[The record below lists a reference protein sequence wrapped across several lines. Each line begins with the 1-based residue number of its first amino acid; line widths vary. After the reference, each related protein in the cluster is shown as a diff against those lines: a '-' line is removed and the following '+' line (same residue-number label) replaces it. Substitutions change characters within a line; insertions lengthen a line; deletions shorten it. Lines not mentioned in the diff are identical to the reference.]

1 MIQISMKVSEEDVVL
16 GMMNQKTGE
25 FTQIDCPG
33 EWRTYKQI
41 ESQAKYTAN
50 KEKQTFNSDFTWI
63 IFEYGKRLL
72 PEINDK
78 SLVRLIYLSTICDYD
93 GCLPPKNVIK
103 QKLKLSNKYWSVFIK
118 DMTKNNIIIEKDN
131 CLYLN
136 RDFFVKGNL
145 QGLQKDAD
153 HTRLF
158 CNFIR
163 DIYDAC
169 DNVQSITQISYL
181 YKLIPFVNRRTNIV
195 CYNPKEQDPEK
206 VYPITL
212 GEFCDMIGYSRKNAR
227 RLVSDLLSLKCN
239 GQNLIGF
246 FVTNLNQTSW
256 KIIVNPHIYYGG
268 QNDKIYKEQIALLTD
283 YNPPEAF
290 DVNNTKL

>member
-1 MIQISMKVSEEDVVL
+1 MAERLVL
-16 GMMNQKTGE
+16 LDDDTGE
-25 FTQIDCPG
+25 IKDFIGEYRTQEQIDAQ
-33 EWRTYKQI
+33 T
-41 ESQAKYTAN
+41 KYVVN

-63 IFEYGKRLL
+63 VFEYGKELL
-72 PEINDK
+72 PNIKDQ

-93 GCLPPKNVIK
+93 GVLPPKSVIK
-103 QKLKLSNKYWSVFIK
+103 KKLKLSDKYWSYFFKEMRSNNLILEDEETGALCLNKDFFIK
-118 DMTKNNIIIEKDN
+118 GSLKEMSDK
-131 CLYLN
+131 
-136 RDFFVKGNL
+136 RDC
-145 QGLQKDAD
+145 
-153 HTRLF
+153 TRLF
-158 CNFIR
+158 CNFIQ
-163 DIYDAC
+163 DVYDAC
-169 DNVQSITQISYL
+169 DNIKSINQISYL

-283 YNPPEAF
+283 YNPQKAL

>member
-1 MIQISMKVSEEDVVL
+1 MAERLVL
-16 GMMNQKTGE
+16 LDDDTGE
-25 FTQIDCPG
+25 IKDFIGEYRTQ
-33 EWRTYKQI
+33 EQI
-41 ESQAKYTAN
+41 EAQTKYVVN

-63 IFEYGKRLL
+63 VFEYGKELL
-72 PEINDK
+72 PNIKDQ

-93 GCLPPKNVIK
+93 GILPPKSVIK
-103 QKLKLSNKYWSVFIK
+103 KKLKLSDKYWSYFFKEMRSNNLILEDEETGELCLNKDFFIK
-118 DMTKNNIIIEKDN
+118 GSLKEMSDK
-131 CLYLN
+131 
-136 RDFFVKGNL
+136 RDC
-145 QGLQKDAD
+145 
-153 HTRLF
+153 TRLF
-158 CNFIR
+158 CNFIQ
-163 DIYDAC
+163 DVYDAC
-169 DNVQSITQISYL
+169 DNIKSINQISYL

-283 YNPPEAF
+283 YNPQEAF
-290 DVNNTKL
+290 DVNNT

>member
-1 MIQISMKVSEEDVVL
+1 MAERLVL
-16 GMMNQKTGE
+16 LDDDTGE
-25 FTQIDCPG
+25 IKDFIGEYRTQ
-33 EWRTYKQI
+33 EQI
-41 ESQAKYTAN
+41 EAQTKYVVN
-50 KEKQTFNSDFTWI
+50 KEKQTFNADFTWI
-63 IFEYGKRLL
+63 VFEYGKELL
-72 PEINDK
+72 PNIKDQ

-93 GCLPPKNVIK
+93 GILPPKSVIK
-103 QKLKLSNKYWSVFIK
+103 KKLKLSDKYWSYFFKEMRSNNLILEDEETGALCLNKDFFIK
-118 DMTKNNIIIEKDN
+118 GSLKEMSDK
-131 CLYLN
+131 
-136 RDFFVKGNL
+136 RDC
-145 QGLQKDAD
+145 
-153 HTRLF
+153 TRLF
-158 CNFIR
+158 CNFIQ
-163 DIYDAC
+163 DVYDAC
-169 DNVQSITQISYL
+169 DNIKSINQISYL

-283 YNPPEAF
+283 YNPQEAF
-290 DVNNTKL
+290 DVNNT

>member
-1 MIQISMKVSEEDVVL
+1 MAERLVL
-16 GMMNQKTGE
+16 LDDDTGE
-25 FTQIDCPG
+25 IKDFIGEYRTQ
-33 EWRTYKQI
+33 EQI
-41 ESQAKYTAN
+41 EAQTKYVVN

-63 IFEYGKRLL
+63 VFEYGKELL
-72 PEINDK
+72 PNIKDQ

-93 GCLPPKNVIK
+93 GILPPKNVIK
-103 QKLKLSNKYWSVFIK
+103 KKLKLSDKYWSYFFKEMRSNNLILEDEETGALCLNKDFFIK
-118 DMTKNNIIIEKDN
+118 GSLKEMSDK
-131 CLYLN
+131 
-136 RDFFVKGNL
+136 RDC
-145 QGLQKDAD
+145 
-153 HTRLF
+153 TRLF
-158 CNFIR
+158 CNFIQ
-163 DIYDAC
+163 DVYDAC
-169 DNVQSITQISYL
+169 DNIKSINQISYL

-283 YNPPEAF
+283 YNPQEAF
-290 DVNNTKL
+290 DVNNT

>member
-1 MIQISMKVSEEDVVL
+1 MAERLVL
-16 GMMNQKTGE
+16 LDDDTGE
-25 FTQIDCPG
+25 IKDFIGEYRTQ
-33 EWRTYKQI
+33 EQI
-41 ESQAKYTAN
+41 EAQTKYVVN

-63 IFEYGKRLL
+63 VFEYGKELL
-72 PEINDK
+72 PNIKDQ

-93 GCLPPKNVIK
+93 GILPPKSVIK
-103 QKLKLSNKYWSVFIK
+103 KKLKLSDKYWSYFFKEMRSNNLILEDEETGALCLNKDFFIK
-118 DMTKNNIIIEKDN
+118 GSLKEMSDK
-131 CLYLN
+131 
-136 RDFFVKGNL
+136 RDC
-145 QGLQKDAD
+145 
-153 HTRLF
+153 TRLF
-158 CNFIR
+158 CNFIQ
-163 DIYDAC
+163 DVYDAC
-169 DNVQSITQISYL
+169 DNIKSINQISYL

-283 YNPPEAF
+283 YNPQEAF
-290 DVNNTKL
+290 DVNNT

>member
-1 MIQISMKVSEEDVVL
+1 MAERLVL
-16 GMMNQKTGE
+16 LDDDTGE
-25 FTQIDCPG
+25 IKDSIGEYRTQ
-33 EWRTYKQI
+33 EQI
-41 ESQAKYTAN
+41 EAQTKYVVN

-63 IFEYGKRLL
+63 VFEYGKELL
-72 PEINDK
+72 PNIKDQ

-93 GCLPPKNVIK
+93 GILPPKSVIK
-103 QKLKLSNKYWSVFIK
+103 KKLKLSDKYWSYFFKEMRSNNLILEDEETGALCLNKDFFIK
-118 DMTKNNIIIEKDN
+118 GSLKEMSDK
-131 CLYLN
+131 
-136 RDFFVKGNL
+136 RDC
-145 QGLQKDAD
+145 
-153 HTRLF
+153 TRLF
-158 CNFIR
+158 CNFIQ
-163 DIYDAC
+163 DVYDAC
-169 DNVQSITQISYL
+169 DNIKSINQISYL

-283 YNPPEAF
+283 YNPQEAL
-290 DVNNTKL
+290 DVNNT

>member
-1 MIQISMKVSEEDVVL
+1 MAERLVL
-16 GMMNQKTGE
+16 LDDDTGE
-25 FTQIDCPG
+25 IKDFIGEYRTQEQIDAQ
-33 EWRTYKQI
+33 T
-41 ESQAKYTAN
+41 KYVVN

-63 IFEYGKRLL
+63 VFEYGKELL
-72 PEINDK
+72 PNIKDQ

-93 GCLPPKNVIK
+93 GILPPKSVIK
-103 QKLKLSNKYWSVFIK
+103 KKLKLSDKYWSYFFKEMRSNNLILEDEETGALCLNKDFFIK
-118 DMTKNNIIIEKDN
+118 GSLKEMSDK
-131 CLYLN
+131 
-136 RDFFVKGNL
+136 RDC
-145 QGLQKDAD
+145 
-153 HTRLF
+153 TRLF
-158 CNFIR
+158 CNFIQ
-163 DIYDAC
+163 DVYDAC
-169 DNVQSITQISYL
+169 DNIKSINQISYL

-283 YNPPEAF
+283 YNPQEAL
-290 DVNNTKL
+290 DVNNT

>member
-1 MIQISMKVSEEDVVL
+1 MAERLVL
-16 GMMNQKTGE
+16 LDDDTGE
-25 FTQIDCPG
+25 IKDFIGEYRTQ
-33 EWRTYKQI
+33 EQI
-41 ESQAKYTAN
+41 EAQTKYVVN

-63 IFEYGKRLL
+63 VFEYGKELL
-72 PEINDK
+72 PNIKDQ

-93 GCLPPKNVIK
+93 GVLPPKSVIK
-103 QKLKLSNKYWSVFIK
+103 KKLKLSDKYWSYFFKEMCSNNLILEDEETGALCLNKDFFIK
-118 DMTKNNIIIEKDN
+118 GSLKEMSDK
-131 CLYLN
+131 
-136 RDFFVKGNL
+136 RDC
-145 QGLQKDAD
+145 
-153 HTRLF
+153 TRLF
-158 CNFIR
+158 CNFIQ
-163 DIYDAC
+163 DVYDAC
-169 DNVQSITQISYL
+169 DNIKSINQISYL

-283 YNPPEAF
+283 YNPQEAL
-290 DVNNTKL
+290 DVNNT

>member
-1 MIQISMKVSEEDVVL
+1 MAERLVL
-16 GMMNQKTGE
+16 LDDDTGE
-25 FTQIDCPG
+25 IKDFIGEYRTQ
-33 EWRTYKQI
+33 EQI
-41 ESQAKYTAN
+41 EAQTKYVVN

-63 IFEYGKRLL
+63 VFEYGKELL
-72 PEINDK
+72 PNIKDQ

-93 GCLPPKNVIK
+93 GVLPPKSVIK
-103 QKLKLSNKYWSVFIK
+103 KKLKLSDKYWSYFFKEMRSNNLILEDEETGALCLNKDFFIK
-118 DMTKNNIIIEKDN
+118 GSLKEMSDK
-131 CLYLN
+131 
-136 RDFFVKGNL
+136 RDC
-145 QGLQKDAD
+145 
-153 HTRLF
+153 TRLF
-158 CNFIR
+158 CNFIQ
-163 DIYDAC
+163 DVYDAC
-169 DNVQSITQISYL
+169 DNIKSINQISYL

-283 YNPPEAF
+283 YNPQQAL
-290 DVNNTKL
+290 DANNTKLQDG

>member
-1 MIQISMKVSEEDVVL
+1 MAERLVL
-16 GMMNQKTGE
+16 LDDDTGE
-25 FTQIDCPG
+25 IKDFIGEYRTQ
-33 EWRTYKQI
+33 EQI
-41 ESQAKYTAN
+41 EAQTKYVVN

-63 IFEYGKRLL
+63 VFEYGKELL
-72 PEINDK
+72 PNIKDQ

-93 GCLPPKNVIK
+93 GILPPKSVIK
-103 QKLKLSNKYWSVFIK
+103 KKLKLSDKYWSYFFKEMRSNNLILEDEETGALCLNKDFFIK
-118 DMTKNNIIIEKDN
+118 GSLKEMSDQ
-131 CLYLN
+131 
-136 RDFFVKGNL
+136 RDC
-145 QGLQKDAD
+145 
-153 HTRLF
+153 TRLF
-158 CNFIR
+158 CNFIQ
-163 DIYDAC
+163 DVYDAC
-169 DNVQSITQISYL
+169 DNIKSINQISYL

-283 YNPPEAF
+283 YNPQEAL
-290 DVNNTKL
+290 DVNNT

>member
-1 MIQISMKVSEEDVVL
+1 MAERLVL
-16 GMMNQKTGE
+16 LDDDTGE
-25 FTQIDCPG
+25 IKDFIGEYRTQ
-33 EWRTYKQI
+33 EQI
-41 ESQAKYTAN
+41 EAQTKYVVN

-63 IFEYGKRLL
+63 VFEYGKELL
-72 PEINDK
+72 PNIKDQ

-93 GCLPPKNVIK
+93 GILPPKSVIK
-103 QKLKLSNKYWSVFIK
+103 KKLKLSDKYWSYFFKEMRSNDLILEDEETGALCLNKDFFIK
-118 DMTKNNIIIEKDN
+118 GSLKEMSDKCD
-131 CLYLN
+131 C
-136 RDFFVKGNL
+136 
-145 QGLQKDAD
+145 
-153 HTRLF
+153 TRLF
-158 CNFIR
+158 CNFIQ
-163 DIYDAC
+163 DVYDAC
-169 DNVQSITQISYL
+169 DNIKSINQISYL

-283 YNPPEAF
+283 YNPQEAF
-290 DVNNTKL
+290 DVNNT

>member
-1 MIQISMKVSEEDVVL
+1 MAERLVL
-16 GMMNQKTGE
+16 LDDDTGE
-25 FTQIDCPG
+25 IKDFIG
-33 EWRTYKQI
+33 EYRTKEQI
-41 ESQAKYTAN
+41 EAQTKYVVN

-63 IFEYGKRLL
+63 VFEYGKELL
-72 PEINDK
+72 PNIKDQ

-93 GCLPPKNVIK
+93 GILPPKSVIK
-103 QKLKLSNKYWSVFIK
+103 KKLKLSDKYWSYFFKEMRSNNLILEDEETGALCLNKDFFIK
-118 DMTKNNIIIEKDN
+118 GSLKEMIDK
-131 CLYLN
+131 
-136 RDFFVKGNL
+136 RDC
-145 QGLQKDAD
+145 
-153 HTRLF
+153 TRLF
-158 CNFIR
+158 CNFIQ
-163 DIYDAC
+163 DVYDAC
-169 DNVQSITQISYL
+169 DNIKSINQISYL

-246 FVTNLNQTSW
+246 FVTKLNQTSW

-283 YNPPEAF
+283 YNPQEAL
-290 DVNNTKL
+290 DVNNT

>member
-1 MIQISMKVSEEDVVL
+1 MAERLVL
-16 GMMNQKTGE
+16 LNDDTGE
-25 FTQIDCPG
+25 IKDFIGEYRTQ
-33 EWRTYKQI
+33 EQI
-41 ESQAKYTAN
+41 EAQTKYVVN

-63 IFEYGKRLL
+63 VFEYGKELL
-72 PEINDK
+72 PNIKDQ

-93 GCLPPKNVIK
+93 GVLPPKSVIK
-103 QKLKLSNKYWSVFIK
+103 KKLKLSDKYWSYFFKEMRSNNLILEDEETGALCLNKDFFIK
-118 DMTKNNIIIEKDN
+118 GSLKEMSDK
-131 CLYLN
+131 
-136 RDFFVKGNL
+136 RDC
-145 QGLQKDAD
+145 
-153 HTRLF
+153 TRLF
-158 CNFIR
+158 CNFIQ
-163 DIYDAC
+163 DVYDAC
-169 DNVQSITQISYL
+169 DNIKSINQISYL

-283 YNPPEAF
+283 YNPQEAF
-290 DVNNTKL
+290 DVNNT

>member
-1 MIQISMKVSEEDVVL
+1 MAERLVL
-16 GMMNQKTGE
+16 LDDDTGE
-25 FTQIDCPG
+25 IKDFIGEYRTQ
-33 EWRTYKQI
+33 EQI
-41 ESQAKYTAN
+41 EAQTKYVVN

-63 IFEYGKRLL
+63 VFEYGKELL
-72 PEINDK
+72 PNIKDQ

-93 GCLPPKNVIK
+93 GVLPPKSVIK
-103 QKLKLSNKYWSVFIK
+103 KKLKLSDKYWSYFFKEMRSNNLILEDEETGALCLNKDFFIK
-118 DMTKNNIIIEKDN
+118 GSLKEMSDK
-131 CLYLN
+131 
-136 RDFFVKGNL
+136 RDC
-145 QGLQKDAD
+145 
-153 HTRLF
+153 TRLF
-158 CNFIR
+158 CNFIQ
-163 DIYDAC
+163 DVYDAC
-169 DNVQSITQISYL
+169 DNIKSINQISYL

-283 YNPPEAF
+283 YNPQEAL
-290 DVNNTKL
+290 DVKNT

>member
-1 MIQISMKVSEEDVVL
+1 MEDDCMAERLVL
-16 GMMNQKTGE
+16 LDDDTGE
-25 FTQIDCPG
+25 IKDFIGEYRTQ
-33 EWRTYKQI
+33 EQI
-41 ESQAKYTAN
+41 EAQTKYVVN

-63 IFEYGKRLL
+63 VFEYGKELL
-72 PEINDK
+72 PNIKDQ

-93 GCLPPKNVIK
+93 GILPPKSVIK
-103 QKLKLSNKYWSVFIK
+103 KKLKLSDKYWSYFFKEMRSNNLILEDEETGALCLNKDFFIK
-118 DMTKNNIIIEKDN
+118 GSLKEMSDK
-131 CLYLN
+131 
-136 RDFFVKGNL
+136 RDC
-145 QGLQKDAD
+145 
-153 HTRLF
+153 TRLF
-158 CNFIR
+158 CNFIQ
-163 DIYDAC
+163 DVYDAC
-169 DNVQSITQISYL
+169 DNIKSINQISYL

-283 YNPPEAF
+283 YNPQQAL
-290 DVNNTKL
+290 DVNNT

>member
-1 MIQISMKVSEEDVVL
+1 MAERLVL
-16 GMMNQKTGE
+16 LDDDTGE
-25 FTQIDCPG
+25 IKDFIGEYRTQ
-33 EWRTYKQI
+33 EQI
-41 ESQAKYTAN
+41 EAQTKYVVN

-63 IFEYGKRLL
+63 VFEYGKELL
-72 PEINDK
+72 PNIKDQ

-93 GCLPPKNVIK
+93 GILPPKSVIK
-103 QKLKLSNKYWSVFIK
+103 KKLKLSDKYWSYFFKEMRSNDLILEDEETGALCLNKDFFIK
-118 DMTKNNIIIEKDN
+118 GSLKEMSDKCD
-131 CLYLN
+131 C
-136 RDFFVKGNL
+136 
-145 QGLQKDAD
+145 
-153 HTRLF
+153 TRLF
-158 CNFIR
+158 CNFIQ
-163 DIYDAC
+163 DVYDAC
-169 DNVQSITQISYL
+169 DNIKSINQISYL

-256 KIIVNPHIYYGG
+256 KIIVNPRIYYGG

-283 YNPPEAF
+283 YNPQEALE
-290 DVNNTKL
+290 VNNTKL

>member
-1 MIQISMKVSEEDVVL
+1 MAERLVL
-16 GMMNQKTGE
+16 LDDDTGE
-25 FTQIDCPG
+25 IKDFIGDYRTQ
-33 EWRTYKQI
+33 EQI
-41 ESQAKYTAN
+41 EAQTKYVVN

-63 IFEYGKRLL
+63 VFEYGKELL
-72 PEINDK
+72 PNIKDQ

-93 GCLPPKNVIK
+93 GVLPPKSVIK
-103 QKLKLSNKYWSVFIK
+103 KKLKLSDKYWSYFFKEMRSNNLILEDEETGALCLNKDFFIK
-118 DMTKNNIIIEKDN
+118 GSLKEMSDK
-131 CLYLN
+131 
-136 RDFFVKGNL
+136 RDC
-145 QGLQKDAD
+145 
-153 HTRLF
+153 TRLF
-158 CNFIR
+158 CNFIQ
-163 DIYDAC
+163 DVYDAC
-169 DNVQSITQISYL
+169 DNIKSINQISYL

-283 YNPPEAF
+283 YNPQEAL
-290 DVNNTKL
+290 DVNNT

>member
-1 MIQISMKVSEEDVVL
+1 MAERLVL
-16 GMMNQKTGE
+16 LDDDTGE
-25 FTQIDCPG
+25 IKDFIGEYRTQ
-33 EWRTYKQI
+33 EQI
-41 ESQAKYTAN
+41 EAQTRYVVN

-63 IFEYGKRLL
+63 VFEYGKELL
-72 PEINDK
+72 PNIKDQ

-93 GCLPPKNVIK
+93 GILPPKSVIK
-103 QKLKLSNKYWSVFIK
+103 KKLKLSDKYWSYFFKEMRSNNLILEDEETGALCLNKDFFIK
-118 DMTKNNIIIEKDN
+118 GSLKEMSDK
-131 CLYLN
+131 
-136 RDFFVKGNL
+136 RDC
-145 QGLQKDAD
+145 
-153 HTRLF
+153 TRLF
-158 CNFIR
+158 CNFIQ
-163 DIYDAC
+163 DVYDAC
-169 DNVQSITQISYL
+169 DNIKSINQISYL

-283 YNPPEAF
+283 YNPQEAF
-290 DVNNTKL
+290 DVNNT

>member
-1 MIQISMKVSEEDVVL
+1 MAERLVL
-16 GMMNQKTGE
+16 LDDDTGE
-25 FTQIDCPG
+25 IKDFIGEYRTQ
-33 EWRTYKQI
+33 EQI
-41 ESQAKYTAN
+41 EAQTKYVVN

-63 IFEYGKRLL
+63 VFEYGKELL
-72 PEINDK
+72 PNIKDQ

-93 GCLPPKNVIK
+93 GVLPPKSVIK
-103 QKLKLSNKYWSVFIK
+103 KKLKLSDKYWSYFFKEMRSNNLILEDEETGALCLNKDFFIK
-118 DMTKNNIIIEKDN
+118 GSLKEMSDK
-131 CLYLN
+131 
-136 RDFFVKGNL
+136 RDC
-145 QGLQKDAD
+145 
-153 HTRLF
+153 TRLF
-158 CNFIR
+158 CNFIQ
-163 DIYDAC
+163 DVYDAC
-169 DNVQSITQISYL
+169 DNIKSINQISYL

-283 YNPPEAF
+283 YNPQQAL
-290 DVNNTKL
+290 DLNNT

>member
-1 MIQISMKVSEEDVVL
+1 MAERLVL
-16 GMMNQKTGE
+16 LDDDTGE
-25 FTQIDCPG
+25 IKDFIGEYRTQ
-33 EWRTYKQI
+33 EQI
-41 ESQAKYTAN
+41 EAQTKYVVN

-63 IFEYGKRLL
+63 VFEYGKELL
-72 PEINDK
+72 PNIKDQ

-93 GCLPPKNVIK
+93 GILPPKSIIK
-103 QKLKLSNKYWSVFIK
+103 KKLKLSDKYWSYFFKEMRSNNLILEDEETGALCLNKDFFIK
-118 DMTKNNIIIEKDN
+118 GSLKEMSDK
-131 CLYLN
+131 
-136 RDFFVKGNL
+136 RDC
-145 QGLQKDAD
+145 
-153 HTRLF
+153 TRLF
-158 CNFIR
+158 CNFIQ
-163 DIYDAC
+163 DVYDAC
-169 DNVQSITQISYL
+169 DNIKSINQISYL

-283 YNPPEAF
+283 YNPQEAF
-290 DVNNTKL
+290 DVNNT

>member
-1 MIQISMKVSEEDVVL
+1 MKESEDVVL
-16 GMMNQKTGE
+16 GTLNQETGE
-25 FTQIDCPG
+25 FTQIDGPG
-33 EWRTYKQI
+33 EWRTYKQL

-118 DMTKNNIIIEKDN
+118 DMIKNNIIIEKDN

-283 YNPPEAF
+283 YNPQEALE
-290 DVNNTKL
+290 VNNTKL

>member
-1 MIQISMKVSEEDVVL
+1 MAERLVL
-16 GMMNQKTGE
+16 LDDDTGE
-25 FTQIDCPG
+25 IKDFIGEYRTQ
-33 EWRTYKQI
+33 EQI
-41 ESQAKYTAN
+41 EAQTKYVVN

-63 IFEYGKRLL
+63 VFEYGKELL
-72 PEINDK
+72 PNIKDQ

-93 GCLPPKNVIK
+93 GVLPPKSVIK
-103 QKLKLSNKYWSVFIK
+103 KKLKLSDKYWSYFFKEMRSNNLILEDEETGALCLNKDFFIK
-118 DMTKNNIIIEKDN
+118 GSLKEMSDK
-131 CLYLN
+131 
-136 RDFFVKGNL
+136 RDC
-145 QGLQKDAD
+145 
-153 HTRLF
+153 TRLF
-158 CNFIR
+158 CNFIQ
-163 DIYDAC
+163 DVYDAC
-169 DNVQSITQISYL
+169 DNIKSINQISYL

-246 FVTNLNQTSW
+246 IVTDLNQTSW

-283 YNPPEAF
+283 YNPQEAL
-290 DVNNTKL
+290 DVNNT

>member
-1 MIQISMKVSEEDVVL
+1 MAERLVL
-16 GMMNQKTGE
+16 LDDDTGE
-25 FTQIDCPG
+25 IKDFIGEYRTQ
-33 EWRTYKQI
+33 EHI
-41 ESQAKYTAN
+41 EAQTKYIVN

-63 IFEYGKRLL
+63 VFEYGKELL
-72 PEINDK
+72 PNIKDQ

-93 GCLPPKNVIK
+93 GVLPPKSVIK
-103 QKLKLSNKYWSVFIK
+103 KKLKLSDKYWSYFFKEMRSNNLILEDEETGALCLNKDFFIK
-118 DMTKNNIIIEKDN
+118 GSLKEMSDK
-131 CLYLN
+131 
-136 RDFFVKGNL
+136 RDC
-145 QGLQKDAD
+145 
-153 HTRLF
+153 TRLF
-158 CNFIR
+158 CNFIQ
-163 DIYDAC
+163 DVYDAC
-169 DNVQSITQISYL
+169 DNIKSINQISYL

-283 YNPPEAF
+283 YNPQEAF
-290 DVNNTKL
+290 NVNNT

>member
-1 MIQISMKVSEEDVVL
+1 MAERLVL
-16 GMMNQKTGE
+16 LDDDTGE
-25 FTQIDCPG
+25 IKDFIGEYRTQ
-33 EWRTYKQI
+33 EQI
-41 ESQAKYTAN
+41 EAQAKYVVN

-63 IFEYGKRLL
+63 VFEYGKELL
-72 PEINDK
+72 PNIKDQ

-93 GCLPPKNVIK
+93 GILPPKSVIK
-103 QKLKLSNKYWSVFIK
+103 KKLKLSDKYWSYFFKEMRSNNLILEDEETGALCLNKDFFIK
-118 DMTKNNIIIEKDN
+118 GSLKEMSDK
-131 CLYLN
+131 
-136 RDFFVKGNL
+136 RDC
-145 QGLQKDAD
+145 
-153 HTRLF
+153 TRLF
-158 CNFIR
+158 CNFIQ
-163 DIYDAC
+163 DVYDAC
-169 DNVQSITQISYL
+169 DNIKSINQISYL

-283 YNPPEAF
+283 YNPQEAF
-290 DVNNTKL
+290 DVNNT

>member
-1 MIQISMKVSEEDVVL
+1 MAERLVL
-16 GMMNQKTGE
+16 LDDDTGE
-25 FTQIDCPG
+25 IKDFIGEYRTQ
-33 EWRTYKQI
+33 EQI
-41 ESQAKYTAN
+41 EAQTKYVVN

-63 IFEYGKRLL
+63 VFEYGKELL
-72 PEINDK
+72 PNIKDQ

-93 GCLPPKNVIK
+93 GVLPPKSVIK
-103 QKLKLSNKYWSVFIK
+103 KKLKLSDKYWSYFFKEMRSNNLILEDEETGALCLNKDFFIK
-118 DMTKNNIIIEKDN
+118 GSLKEMSDK
-131 CLYLN
+131 
-136 RDFFVKGNL
+136 RDC
-145 QGLQKDAD
+145 
-153 HTRLF
+153 TRLF
-158 CNFIR
+158 CNFIQ
-163 DIYDAC
+163 DVYDAC
-169 DNVQSITQISYL
+169 DNIKSINQISYL

-283 YNPPEAF
+283 YNPQEAL
-290 DVNNTKL
+290 DVSNT

>member
-1 MIQISMKVSEEDVVL
+1 MAERLVL
-16 GMMNQKTGE
+16 LDDDTGE
-25 FTQIDCPG
+25 IKDFIGEYRTQ
-33 EWRTYKQI
+33 EQI
-41 ESQAKYTAN
+41 EAQTKYVVN

-63 IFEYGKRLL
+63 VFEYGKELL
-72 PEINDK
+72 PNIKDQ

-93 GCLPPKNVIK
+93 GVLPPKSVIK
-103 QKLKLSNKYWSVFIK
+103 KKLKLSDKYWSYFFKEMRSNNLILEDEETGALCLNKDFFIK
-118 DMTKNNIIIEKDN
+118 GSLKEMSDK
-131 CLYLN
+131 
-136 RDFFVKGNL
+136 RDC
-145 QGLQKDAD
+145 
-153 HTRLF
+153 TRLF
-158 CNFIR
+158 CNFIQ
-163 DIYDAC
+163 DVYDAC
-169 DNVQSITQISYL
+169 DNIKSINQISYL

-256 KIIVNPHIYYGG
+256 KIIVNPNIYYGG

-283 YNPPEAF
+283 YNPQEAF
-290 DVNNTKL
+290 DVNNT

>member
-1 MIQISMKVSEEDVVL
+1 MAERLVL
-16 GMMNQKTGE
+16 LNDDTGE
-25 FTQIDCPG
+25 IKDFIGEYRTQ
-33 EWRTYKQI
+33 EQI
-41 ESQAKYTAN
+41 EAQTKYVVN

-63 IFEYGKRLL
+63 VFEYGKELL
-72 PEINDK
+72 PNIKDQ

-93 GCLPPKNVIK
+93 GVLPPKSVIK
-103 QKLKLSNKYWSVFIK
+103 KKLKLSDKYWSYFFKEMRSNNLILEDEETGALCLNKDFFIK
-118 DMTKNNIIIEKDN
+118 GSLKEMSDK
-131 CLYLN
+131 
-136 RDFFVKGNL
+136 RDC
-145 QGLQKDAD
+145 
-153 HTRLF
+153 TRLF
-158 CNFIR
+158 CNFIQ
-163 DIYDAC
+163 DVYDAC
-169 DNVQSITQISYL
+169 DNIKSINQISYL

-246 FVTNLNQTSW
+246 FVTNMNQTSW

-283 YNPPEAF
+283 YNPQEAL
-290 DVNNTKL
+290 DVNNT

>member
-1 MIQISMKVSEEDVVL
+1 MAERLVL
-16 GMMNQKTGE
+16 LDDDTGE
-25 FTQIDCPG
+25 IKDFIGEYRTQ
-33 EWRTYKQI
+33 EQI
-41 ESQAKYTAN
+41 EAQTKYVVN

-63 IFEYGKRLL
+63 VFEYGKELL
-72 PEINDK
+72 PNIKDQ

-93 GCLPPKNVIK
+93 GILPPKSVIK
-103 QKLKLSNKYWSVFIK
+103 KKLKLSDKYWSYFFKEMRSNNLILEDEETGALCLNKDFFIK
-118 DMTKNNIIIEKDN
+118 GSLKDMSDK
-131 CLYLN
+131 
-136 RDFFVKGNL
+136 RDC
-145 QGLQKDAD
+145 
-153 HTRLF
+153 TRLF
-158 CNFIR
+158 CNFIQ
-163 DIYDAC
+163 DVYDAC
-169 DNVQSITQISYL
+169 DNIKSINQISYL

-283 YNPPEAF
+283 YNPQEAL
-290 DVNNTKL
+290 DVNNT

>member
-1 MIQISMKVSEEDVVL
+1 MAERLVL
-16 GMMNQKTGE
+16 LDDDTGE
-25 FTQIDCPG
+25 IKDSIGEYRTQ
-33 EWRTYKQI
+33 EQI
-41 ESQAKYTAN
+41 EAQTKYVVN

-63 IFEYGKRLL
+63 VFEYGKELL
-72 PEINDK
+72 PNIKDQ

-93 GCLPPKNVIK
+93 GVLPPKSVIK
-103 QKLKLSNKYWSVFIK
+103 KKLKLSDKYWSYFFKEMRSNNLILEDEETGALCLNKDFFIK
-118 DMTKNNIIIEKDN
+118 GSLKEMSDK
-131 CLYLN
+131 
-136 RDFFVKGNL
+136 RDC
-145 QGLQKDAD
+145 
-153 HTRLF
+153 TRLF
-158 CNFIR
+158 CNFIQ
-163 DIYDAC
+163 DVYDAC
-169 DNVQSITQISYL
+169 DNIKSINQISYL

-283 YNPPEAF
+283 YNPQEAL
-290 DVNNTKL
+290 DVNNT

>member
-1 MIQISMKVSEEDVVL
+1 MAERLVL
-16 GMMNQKTGE
+16 LDDDTGE
-25 FTQIDCPG
+25 IKDFIGEYRTQ
-33 EWRTYKQI
+33 EQI
-41 ESQAKYTAN
+41 EAQTKYVVN

-63 IFEYGKRLL
+63 VFEYGKELL
-72 PEINDK
+72 PNIKDQ

-93 GCLPPKNVIK
+93 GVLPPKSVIK
-103 QKLKLSNKYWSVFIK
+103 KKLKLSDKYWSYFFKEMRSNNLILEDEETGALCLNKDFFIK
-118 DMTKNNIIIEKDN
+118 GSLKEMSDK
-131 CLYLN
+131 
-136 RDFFVKGNL
+136 RDC
-145 QGLQKDAD
+145 
-153 HTRLF
+153 TRLF
-158 CNFIR
+158 CNFIQ
-163 DIYDAC
+163 DVYDAC
-169 DNVQSITQISYL
+169 DNIKSINQISYL

-212 GEFCDMIGYSRKNAR
+212 GAFCDMIGYSRKNAR

-283 YNPPEAF
+283 YNPQEAF
-290 DVNNTKL
+290 DVNNT

>member
-1 MIQISMKVSEEDVVL
+1 MAERLVL
-16 GMMNQKTGE
+16 LDDDTGE
-25 FTQIDCPG
+25 IKNFIGEYRTQ
-33 EWRTYKQI
+33 EQI
-41 ESQAKYTAN
+41 EAQTRYVVN

-63 IFEYGKRLL
+63 VFEYGKELL
-72 PEINDK
+72 PNIKDQ

-93 GCLPPKNVIK
+93 GVLPPKSVIK
-103 QKLKLSNKYWSVFIK
+103 KKLKLSDKYWSYFFKEMRSNNLILEDEETGALCLNKDFFIK
-118 DMTKNNIIIEKDN
+118 GSLKEMSDK
-131 CLYLN
+131 
-136 RDFFVKGNL
+136 RDC
-145 QGLQKDAD
+145 
-153 HTRLF
+153 TRLF
-158 CNFIR
+158 CNFIQ
-163 DIYDAC
+163 DVYDAC
-169 DNVQSITQISYL
+169 DNIKSINQISYL

-283 YNPPEAF
+283 YNPQEAL

>member
-1 MIQISMKVSEEDVVL
+1 MAERLVL
-16 GMMNQKTGE
+16 LDDDTGE
-25 FTQIDCPG
+25 IKDFIGEYRTQ
-33 EWRTYKQI
+33 EQI
-41 ESQAKYTAN
+41 EAQTKYVVN

-63 IFEYGKRLL
+63 VFEYGKELL
-72 PEINDK
+72 PNIKDQ

-93 GCLPPKNVIK
+93 GVLPPKSVIK
-103 QKLKLSNKYWSVFIK
+103 KKLKLSDKYWSYFFKEMRSNNLILEDEETGALCLNKDFFIK
-118 DMTKNNIIIEKDN
+118 GSLKEMSDK
-131 CLYLN
+131 
-136 RDFFVKGNL
+136 RDC
-145 QGLQKDAD
+145 
-153 HTRLF
+153 TRLF
-158 CNFIR
+158 CNFIQ
-163 DIYDAC
+163 DVYDAC
-169 DNVQSITQISYL
+169 DNIKSINQISYL

-283 YNPPEAF
+283 YNPQEAL
-290 DVNNTKL
+290 DVNNI

>member
-1 MIQISMKVSEEDVVL
+1 MAERLVL
-16 GMMNQKTGE
+16 LDDDTGE
-25 FTQIDCPG
+25 IKDFIGEYRTQ
-33 EWRTYKQI
+33 EQI
-41 ESQAKYTAN
+41 EAQTKYVVN

-63 IFEYGKRLL
+63 VFEYGKELL
-72 PEINDK
+72 PNIKDQ

-93 GCLPPKNVIK
+93 GVLPPKSVIK
-103 QKLKLSNKYWSVFIK
+103 KKLKLSDKYWSYFFKEMRSNNLILEDEETGALCLNKDFFIK
-118 DMTKNNIIIEKDN
+118 GSLKEMSDK
-131 CLYLN
+131 
-136 RDFFVKGNL
+136 RDC
-145 QGLQKDAD
+145 
-153 HTRLF
+153 TRLF
-158 CNFIR
+158 CNFIQ
-163 DIYDAC
+163 DVYDAC
-169 DNVQSITQISYL
+169 DNIKSINQISYL

-283 YNPPEAF
+283 YNPQQAL
-290 DVNNTKL
+290 DVNNT

>member
-1 MIQISMKVSEEDVVL
+1 MAERLVL
-16 GMMNQKTGE
+16 LDDDTGE
-25 FTQIDCPG
+25 IKDFIGEYRTQ
-33 EWRTYKQI
+33 EQI
-41 ESQAKYTAN
+41 EAQTKYVVN
-50 KEKQTFNSDFTWI
+50 EEKQTFNSDFTWI
-63 IFEYGKRLL
+63 VFEYGKELL
-72 PEINDK
+72 PNIKDQ

-93 GCLPPKNVIK
+93 GVLPPKSVIK
-103 QKLKLSNKYWSVFIK
+103 KKLKLSDKYWSYFFKEMRSNNLILEDEETGALCLNKDFFIK
-118 DMTKNNIIIEKDN
+118 GSLKEMSDK
-131 CLYLN
+131 
-136 RDFFVKGNL
+136 RDC
-145 QGLQKDAD
+145 
-153 HTRLF
+153 TRLF
-158 CNFIR
+158 CNFIQ
-163 DIYDAC
+163 DVYDAC
-169 DNVQSITQISYL
+169 DNIKSINQISYL

-283 YNPPEAF
+283 YNPQEAF
-290 DVNNTKL
+290 DVNNT

>member
-1 MIQISMKVSEEDVVL
+1 MAERLVL
-16 GMMNQKTGE
+16 LDDDTGE
-25 FTQIDCPG
+25 IKDFIGEYRTQ
-33 EWRTYKQI
+33 EQI
-41 ESQAKYTAN
+41 EAQTKYVVN

-63 IFEYGKRLL
+63 VFEYGKELL
-72 PEINDK
+72 PNIKDQ

-93 GCLPPKNVIK
+93 GVLPPKNVIK
-103 QKLKLSNKYWSVFIK
+103 KKLKLSDKYWSYFFKEMRSNNLILEDEETGALCLNKDFFIK
-118 DMTKNNIIIEKDN
+118 GSLKEMSDK
-131 CLYLN
+131 
-136 RDFFVKGNL
+136 RDC
-145 QGLQKDAD
+145 
-153 HTRLF
+153 TRLF
-158 CNFIR
+158 CNFIQ
-163 DIYDAC
+163 DVYDAC
-169 DNVQSITQISYL
+169 DNIKSINQISYL

-283 YNPPEAF
+283 YNPQEAF
-290 DVNNTKL
+290 DVNNT

>member
-1 MIQISMKVSEEDVVL
+1 MAERLVL
-16 GMMNQKTGE
+16 LDDDTGE
-25 FTQIDCPG
+25 IKDFIGEYRTQ
-33 EWRTYKQI
+33 EQI
-41 ESQAKYTAN
+41 EAQTRYVVN

-63 IFEYGKRLL
+63 VFEYGKELL
-72 PEINDK
+72 PNIKDQ

-93 GCLPPKNVIK
+93 GVLPPKSVIK
-103 QKLKLSNKYWSVFIK
+103 KKLKLSDKYWSYFFK
-118 DMTKNNIIIEKDN
+118 EMRSNNLILEDKETGAL
-131 CLYLN
+131 CLN
-136 RDFFVKGNL
+136 KDFFVKGSL
-145 QGLQKDAD
+145 KEMSDKRD
-153 HTRLF
+153 CTRLF
-158 CNFIR
+158 CNFIQ
-163 DIYDAC
+163 DVYDAC
-169 DNVQSITQISYL
+169 DNIKSINQISYL

-256 KIIVNPHIYYGG
+256 KIIVNPRIYYGG

-283 YNPPEAF
+283 YNPQEAF
-290 DVNNTKL
+290 DANNTKL

>member
-1 MIQISMKVSEEDVVL
+1 MEDDCMAERLVL
-16 GMMNQKTGE
+16 LDDDTGE
-25 FTQIDCPG
+25 IKDFIGEYRTQ
-33 EWRTYKQI
+33 EQI
-41 ESQAKYTAN
+41 EAQTKYVVT

-63 IFEYGKRLL
+63 VFEYGKELL
-72 PEINDK
+72 PNIKDQ

-93 GCLPPKNVIK
+93 GVLPPKSVIK
-103 QKLKLSNKYWSVFIK
+103 KKLKLSDKYWSYFFKEMRSNNLILEDEETGALCLNKDFFIK
-118 DMTKNNIIIEKDN
+118 GSLKEMSDK
-131 CLYLN
+131 
-136 RDFFVKGNL
+136 RDC
-145 QGLQKDAD
+145 
-153 HTRLF
+153 TRLF
-158 CNFIR
+158 CNFIQ
-163 DIYDAC
+163 DVYDAC
-169 DNVQSITQISYL
+169 DNIKSINQISYL

-283 YNPPEAF
+283 YNPQEAL
-290 DVNNTKL
+290 DVNNT

>member
-1 MIQISMKVSEEDVVL
+1 MEDDCMAERLVL
-16 GMMNQKTGE
+16 LDDDTGE
-25 FTQIDCPG
+25 IKDFIGEYRTQ
-33 EWRTYKQI
+33 EQI
-41 ESQAKYTAN
+41 EAQTKYVVN

-63 IFEYGKRLL
+63 VFEYGKELL
-72 PEINDK
+72 PNIKDQ

-93 GCLPPKNVIK
+93 GVLPPKSVIK
-103 QKLKLSNKYWSVFIK
+103 KKLKLSDKYWSYFFKEMRSNNLILEDEETGALCLNKDFFIK
-118 DMTKNNIIIEKDN
+118 GSLKEMSDK
-131 CLYLN
+131 
-136 RDFFVKGNL
+136 RDC
-145 QGLQKDAD
+145 
-153 HTRLF
+153 TRLF
-158 CNFIR
+158 CNFIQ
-163 DIYDAC
+163 DVYDAC
-169 DNVQSITQISYL
+169 DNIKSINQISYL

-283 YNPPEAF
+283 YNPQQAL
-290 DVNNTKL
+290 DLNNT

>member
-1 MIQISMKVSEEDVVL
+1 MAERLVL
-16 GMMNQKTGE
+16 LDDDTGE
-25 FTQIDCPG
+25 IKDFIGEYRTQ
-33 EWRTYKQI
+33 EQI
-41 ESQAKYTAN
+41 EAQTKYVVN

-63 IFEYGKRLL
+63 VFEYGKELL
-72 PEINDK
+72 PNIKDQ

-93 GCLPPKNVIK
+93 GILPPKSVIK
-103 QKLKLSNKYWSVFIK
+103 KKLKLSDKYWSYFFKEMRSNNLILEDEETGALCLNKDFFIK
-118 DMTKNNIIIEKDN
+118 GSLKEMSDK
-131 CLYLN
+131 
-136 RDFFVKGNL
+136 RDC
-145 QGLQKDAD
+145 
-153 HTRLF
+153 TRLF
-158 CNFIR
+158 CNFIQ
-163 DIYDAC
+163 DVYDAC
-169 DNVQSITQISYL
+169 DNIKSINQISYL

-283 YNPPEAF
+283 YKPQEAL
-290 DVNNTKL
+290 DVNNT